1 MHEKLLREAVVAI
14 EKKFTHVVIA
24 NERTNPDIRYVGS
37 CCLIALIWKGTLYIA
52 NLGDSRVVLGTT
64 MDVVQ
69 AEAEQLTLV
78 QQFPS
83 GRTFLSNYEINELMV
98 KGFSKVCFFT
108 FNVLP
113 FSYYCCK
120 LI

>member
-1 MHEKLLREAVVAI
+1 MTHKQNLLRI
-14 EKKFTHVVIA
+14 YDNT
-24 NERTNPDIRYVGS
+24 P
-37 CCLIALIWKGTLYIA
+37 WKSRNVYNRDRDRDKDKNIA
-52 NLGDSRVVLGTT
+52 NLGNSRVVLGTI
-64 MDVVQ
+64 MDVVH

-108 FNVLP
+108 FNFLP
-113 FSYYCCK
+113 FSYFCCK